1 MNKLPLLL
9 LPLSMLSLAG
19 PTAHLTAPEP
29 LFFNDRELVPIPT
42 EQPTQPANPAAQLAD
57 NATEDDNTLEAQ
69 INRAIIARD
78 WATLPAL
85 LERYHADPQQDQT
98 LYDYALGALRRSQLR
113 HNEAIARYR
122 QIVARQPELA
132 YPRFDLGV
140 MLFEDKQYNAAKR
153 ELERAKPDLSP
164 AMQAVAERYL
174 AAIAQA
180 QNWQPE
186 MSLQYETTD
195 NVNNAA
201 DAREIEIN
209 GRIWRKTEES
219 LPQSAQGLRYG
230 LGVER
235 ERNLGGHHFIY
246 GRVHG
251 DGVAYW
257 DKHEYDEQS
266 VNIALG
272 YKNRTVKRALGIVP
286 FFEQNWLG
294 GSRYSH
300 NAGVQVD
307 FSHQLGKRWRVML
320 SMGAG

>member
-1 MNKLPLLL
+1 
-9 LPLSMLSLAG
+9 
-19 PTAHLTAPEP
+19 
-29 LFFNDRELVPIPT
+29 
-42 EQPTQPANPAAQLAD
+42 
-57 NATEDDNTLEAQ
+57 
-69 INRAIIARD
+69 
-78 WATLPAL
+78 
-85 LERYHADPQQDQT
+85 
-98 LYDYALGALRRSQLR
+98 
-113 HNEAIARYR
+113 
-122 QIVARQPELA
+122 
-132 YPRFDLGV
+132 
-140 MLFEDKQYNAAKR
+140 
-153 ELERAKPDLSP
+153 
-164 AMQAVAERYL
+164 
-174 AAIAQA
+174 
-180 QNWQPE
+180 
-186 MSLQYETTD
+186 MSLQYEATD

-251 DGVAYW
+251 DGAAYW

-320 SMGAG
+320 NAGYIAKRYDEPYIAKRYNGKMPLASATLMYYAPQNWLLYGGVDWSHDITKDAEQASVRQGVRLGMAKTFANGLGLRTHLRYARRTFDAGGKVVFLYPRQDDEYQANVSLWHDKLSWKSFTPHLNFRYLAIDSNMKGFYSRKNAQWFLSVERGF